1 MNSKIFK
8 ISLLA
13 SLMTVSLISNAQQL
27 NNINK
32 PSKNTPNMAPSSV
45 PKTQFQTSTAPWV
58 TGGGGGGGTPIV
70 TTGPGVGACTAR
82 TVTWGNGAC
91 SGNIGNGTQMQNSSV
106 VNTKAEATGTG
117 NFSCVNGNWVRAAG
131 STCEPTVRTC
141 QLFDIHG
148 GYLTKSGET
157 TTVLPYGTI
166 TTATVTYTPAYTGT
180 NTYLYKT
187 SIPHSEN
194 TVRAVMCTPGTAA
207 QMETAYNTMR
217 NQTGQGLWGHQTYD
231 SSQGYGVNSGY
242 GYILCAMAVTPTGC
256 GTYSATGTINSN
268 GSHTLTCTYTA
279 QNCSGG
285 GA

>member
-1 MNSKIFK
+1 MYRKIFK

-27 NNINK
+27 TNINK
-32 PSKNTPNMAPSSV
+32 PIKNVPNMAPSSV
-45 PKTQFQTSTAPWV
+45 PKTQFQSSTVPWV
-58 TGGGGGGGTPIV
+58 TGGGGGTPIV

-106 VNTKAEATGTG
+106 VNTKDEATGTG

-141 QLFDIHG
+141 QLFYING
-148 GYLTKSGET
+148 GNLSKSGET
-157 TTVLPYGTI
+157 SNGATR
-166 TTATVTYTPAYTGT
+166 TATITYTPAYTGT

-187 SIPHSEN
+187 SSPYIEN

-207 QMETAYNTMR
+207 QMETAYKTML
-217 NQTGQGLWGHQTYD
+217 NQTGQGLQSQTYD
-231 SSQGYGVNSGY
+231 ASQGYGVNSGY
-242 GYILCAMAVTPTGC
+242 GYKLCTRAVIPTAC
-256 GTYSATGTINSN
+256 GSYSVTGTINSN
-268 GSHTLTCTYTA
+268 GSHTLTCTFTYE
-279 QNCSGG
+279 NCSGG
-285 GA
+285 GDGGP

>member
-1 MNSKIFK
+1 MYRKIFK

-13 SLMTVSLISNAQQL
+13 SLITVSLISNAQQL
-27 NNINK
+27 TNINK
-32 PSKNTPNMAPSSV
+32 PIKNVPNMAPSSV
-45 PKTQFQTSTAPWV
+45 PKTQFQSSTVPWV
-58 TGGGGGGGTPIV
+58 TGGGGGTPIV

-148 GYLTKSGET
+148 GYLSKSGET
-157 TTVLPYGTI
+157 TTVLPYGTT

-194 TVRAVMCTPGTAA
+194 TVRSVMCTPGTPA
-207 QMETAYNTMR
+207 QMEAAYITMR
-217 NQTGQGLWGHQTYD
+217 NTLGKGIWARTYD

-242 GYILCAMAVTPTGC
+242 GYYLCTMAVTPTGC
-256 GTYSATGTINSN
+256 GSYSATGTINSN
-268 GSHTLTCTYTA
+268 GSHTLTCTYTSA
-279 QNCSGG
+279 NCSGSD